1 VNKVPLLPDR
11 SFSEDRMKEEGKRRK
26 RMTKKWNV
34 WLEGTILAGLLVC
47 TSVVADGRGL
57 QYGQGGQSQPP
68 AQQSEKPKT
77 PEVTPLTLDAPAPV
91 NAEED
96 AAYKS
101 FFAVLPND
109 SAKKIDLGEAFLQKY
124 PESRYKSPVY
134 GALTFAYVQVGNMQK
149 MQEIGEKEI
158 ALVPNDVSTLSLLAQ
173 TLPRGIRGSASS
185 PENVQALTKAEQYS
199 RQAIEVAPTL
209 AKPEGMT
216 DEAFASAKNQAL
228 AMAHSGLGL
237 VFVRRGKNAEAIPE
251 LEQAIRVDPNPDPVN
266 YYLLG
271 MANKATSHFDDAIAA
286 LNKCVAMA
294 GPMQGT
300 CKAQADDAKKLGATQ
315 LSAPK

>member
-1 VNKVPLLPDR
+1 MRRNCRFFWEAVTVAALLAC
-11 SFSEDRMKEEGKRRK
+11 
-26 RMTKKWNV
+26 T
-34 WLEGTILAGLLVC
+34 AG
-47 TSVVADGRGL
+47 VAVA
-57 QYGQGGQSQPP
+57 QKAQSAQGSQGQPP
-68 AQQSEKPKT
+68 AQQTDKSKT
-77 PEVTPLTLDAPAPV
+77 PEVTPLTLDAAAPV
-91 NAEED
+91 SAEED
-96 AAYKS
+96 AAYKA

-109 SAKKIDLGEAFLQKY
+109 SAKKIELGEAFIQKY

-158 ALVPNDVSTLSLLAQ
+158 ALAPNDVSTLSLLAQ

-185 PENVQALTKAEQYS
+185 AENMQTLAKAEQYS
-199 RQAIEVAPTL
+199 KQAIEVAPTL
-209 AKPEGMT
+209 PKPEGMT

-237 VFVRRGKNAEAIPE
+237 VYVRRGKNAEAIPE
-251 LEQAIRVDPNPDPVN
+251 LEQAIKVDPNPDPVN
-266 YYLLG
+266 FYLLG

-286 LNKCVAMA
+286 FNKCVAMP

-300 CKAQADDAKKLGATQ
+300 CKAQSDDAKKLGATQ

>member
-1 VNKVPLLPDR
+1 
-11 SFSEDRMKEEGKRRK
+11 MRRNG
-26 RMTKKWNV
+26 RIFWEVVTV
-34 WLEGTILAGLLVC
+34 AALLVC
-47 TSVVADGRGL
+47 TNEVAAA
-57 QYGQGGQSQPP
+57 QSAQSGQSSQSQPP
-68 AQQSEKPKT
+68 AQQTDKSKT
-77 PEVTPLTLDAPAPV
+77 PEVTPLTLDAPTPV

-96 AAYKS
+96 AAYKA

-109 SAKKIDLGEAFLQKY
+109 SAKKIELGEAFIQKY

-134 GALTFAYVQVGNMQK
+134 GALTFAYVQSGNMQK

-158 ALVPNDVSTLSLLAQ
+158 ALAPNDVSTLALLAQ
-173 TLPRGIRGSASS
+173 TLPRGIHGSASS
-185 PENVQALTKAEQYS
+185 AENMQTLAKAEQYS
-199 RQAIEVAPTL
+199 KQAMEVAPTL
-209 AKPEGMT
+209 PKPEGMT

-237 VFVRRGKNAEAIPE
+237 VYVRRGKNAEAIPE
-251 LEQAIRVDPNPDPVN
+251 LEQAIKVDPNPDPVN
-266 YYLLG
+266 FYLLG

-286 LNKCVAMA
+286 FNKCVAMA
-294 GPMQGT
+294 GPMQGP